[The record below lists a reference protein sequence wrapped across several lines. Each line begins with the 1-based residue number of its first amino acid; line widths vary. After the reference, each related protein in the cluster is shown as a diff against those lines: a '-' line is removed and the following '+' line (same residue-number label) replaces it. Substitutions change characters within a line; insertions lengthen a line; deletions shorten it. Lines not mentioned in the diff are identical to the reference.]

1 MQRHHAY
8 IGFGSN
14 LGDRLENCRNAIGAL
29 AALPPCSLL
38 KTSSFYETSPVGMVD
53 QPAFING
60 VVLLETDEDAHW
72 LLRQMLEIEK
82 TFGRIRNLKWGPRS
96 IDLDLLFFDDQI
108 INTPE
113 LSVPHPSL
121 HERRFVLEPL
131 NEVASDFRHPS
142 LGKSVA
148 DLLNDLKDGE
158 QRVEVLKI

>member
-1 MQRHHAY
+1 MKIHEAY

>member
-14 LGDRLENCRNAIGAL
+14 LGDRLENCKNAIGAL

-38 KTSSFYETSPVGMVD
+38 KTSSFYETSPVGLVD

-82 TFGRIRNLKWGPRS
+82 TFGRIRDLKWGPRS

-131 NEVASDFRHPS
+131 NEVAPDFRHPS

-148 DLLNDLKDGE
+148 DLRNDLQDGE

>member
-38 KTSSFYETSPVGMVD
+38 KTSSFYETSPVGLVD

-82 TFGRIRNLKWGPRS
+82 TFGRIRDLKWGPRS

-131 NEVASDFRHPS
+131 NEVAPDFRHPS

-148 DLLNDLKDGE
+148 DLRNDLQDGE

>member
-1 MQRHHAY
+1 MKRHHAY

-14 LGDRLENCRNAIGAL
+14 LGDRLNNCRNAIGAL

-38 KTSSFYETSPVGMVD
+38 KTSSFYETSPVGLVE
-53 QPAFING
+53 QPTFING
-60 VVLLETDEDAHW
+60 VVLMETTEDAHW
-72 LLRQMLEIEK
+72 LMQQMQEIEK
-82 TFGRIRNLKWGPRS
+82 TFGRIRTLKWGPRS

-131 NEVASDFRHPS
+131 NEVAPDFRHPS

-148 DLLNDLKDGE
+148 DLRNDLKEGD

>member
-131 NEVASDFRHPS
+131 NEVAPDFRHPS

-148 DLLNDLKDGE
+148 DLRNDLKDGE

>member
-38 KTSSFYETSPVGMVD
+38 KTSSFYETSPVGLVD

-72 LLRQMLEIEK
+72 LLSQMLEIEK
-82 TFGRIRNLKWGPRS
+82 TFGRIRDLKWGPRS

-131 NEVASDFRHPS
+131 NEVAPDFRHPS

-148 DLLNDLKDGE
+148 DLRNDLKDGE

>member
-1 MQRHHAY
+1 MKRHHAY

-38 KTSSFYETSPVGMVD
+38 KTSSFYETSPVGLVD

-131 NEVASDFRHPS
+131 NEVAPDFRHPS

-148 DLLNDLKDGE
+148 DLRNDLKDGE

>member
-38 KTSSFYETSPVGMVD
+38 KTSSFYETSPVGLVD

-72 LLRQMLEIEK
+72 LLSQMLEIEK

-131 NEVASDFRHPS
+131 NEVAPDFRHPS

-148 DLLNDLKDGE
+148 DLRNDLKDGE

>member
-1 MQRHHAY
+1 MQIHHAY

-14 LGDRLENCRNAIGAL
+14 LGDRLENCKNAIGAL

-38 KTSSFYETSPVGMVD
+38 KTSSFYETSPVGLVD

-82 TFGRIRNLKWGPRS
+82 TFGRIRDLKWGPRS

-131 NEVASDFRHPS
+131 NEVAPDFRHPS

-148 DLLNDLKDGE
+148 DLRNDLQDGE